1 MEGMNSHTSPPHN
14 PSVAAA
20 TEALEHAEQALDE
33 ALTLGGDTRA
43 ARATWAAARD
53 ALAAATAAERQA
65 TEEAASA
72 ERDAAREEDAGAVLA
87 AKAEFVAKVSVID
100 AAPGAEPL
108 PAVAVPGPV
117 LLAAQQVQRA
127 QRALV
132 EAQKPYTAA
141 AQESSAVRA
150 RLVAKEAAL
159 AEIRTRRAGGDE
171 QPGDVAEMAA
181 LSMDAEDLRRI
192 VGGLQ
197 SKVDA
202 AAPAVQSAQQAVLD
216 AQYAV
221 ATAKARAELDAMAER
236 VRALET
242 HFVSQVRA
250 LRLAAQARGRSN
262 FASVFLPSKQLR
274 DVAHGAWV

>member
-1 MEGMNSHTSPPHN
+1 MNSHTSPSPS

-33 ALTLGGDTRA
+33 ALTLGRDASA
-43 ARATWAAARD
+43 ARATWATARD
-53 ALAAATAAERQA
+53 ALAAATAAEKHAADEVSSAKRGVARQ
-65 TEEAASA
+65 E
-72 ERDAAREEDAGAVLA
+72 DAAAVEQ
-87 AKAEFVAKVSVID
+87 AKAEFSATVGVID
-100 AAPGAEPL
+100 AAPDAEPL
-108 PAVAVPGPV
+108 PAAAVPGPV
-117 LLAAQQVQRA
+117 LLAVRQVQHT
-127 QRALV
+127 QRALA

-141 AQESSAVRA
+141 AKECSAVRA
-150 RLVAKEAAL
+150 RLIVKETAL
-159 AEIRTRRAGGDE
+159 AEIRTRRTGGDE
-171 QPGDVAEMAA
+171 QPGDSAEMAA

-202 AAPAVQSAQQAVLD
+202 AAPTVQSAQQAVLD
-216 AQYAV
+216 AQKAV
-221 ATAKARAELDAMAER
+221 VAAKASAELDAMAER